1 MTTRHDPSV
10 KRSEV
15 VRRLRELVEALDQRV
30 PHVDRLGEAAIA
42 LDAASL
48 RDQALR
54 RIAQLEAESETDMAR
69 VGQ

>member
-1 MTTRHDPSV
+1 MMTRHDPLLE
-10 KRSEV
+10 RSEL

-42 LDAASL
+42 LDAVSL
-48 RDQALR
+48 GDQALR
-54 RIAQLEAESETDMAR
+54 RIAQLDAESETDMAR